1 VTRYLLKRILATIPS
16 LLLITVLVF
25 FLVRLI
31 PGDPVSSLLELQR
44 DPKIVAELRAFYG
57 LDRPIF
63 EQYLTWLGTVASGSL
78 GRSFINGAPVTSLV
92 LERFPRTIYLMAGGL
107 AVSLAIALPCG
118 LVAATHRRSWVDLG
132 VSTLATVSLAV
143 PSFFFGILLMLV
155 FAVALGWLPTTGF
168 VEPGEDFVGFL
179 KHMLMPWFTLGA
191 ALAALTTR
199 ILRSS
204 LLDVLSQDYIRTAR
218 AKGLDDR
225 VVLVRHALRN
235 AAIPTITVVGVQ
247 AGYLMGGAIVTERV
261 FAYPGM
267 GLLMVG
273 SITTRDYP
281 VIQAGIML
289 FALSFVV
296 INLFTDVLY
305 VLVDP
310 RIRPR

>member
-1 VTRYLLKRILATIPS
+1 LATIPS
-16 LLLITVLVF
+16 LLLITVAVF
-25 FLVRLI
+25 YLVRLI

-44 DPKIVAELRAFYG
+44 DPTIVAELRAFYG
-57 LDRPIF
+57 LDRPIA
-63 EQYLTWLGTVASGSL
+63 EQYVTWLGMVASGSL
-78 GRSFINGAPVTSLV
+78 GRSFMNGVPVTNLV
-92 LERFPRTIYLMAGGL
+92 LERFPRTIYLMVGGL
-107 AVSLAIALPCG
+107 VVSLLIALPCG
-118 LVAATHRRSWVDLG
+118 LIAATHRASWIDLG

-143 PSFFFGILLMLV
+143 PSFVFGILLMLV

-168 VEPGEDFVGFL
+168 VEPQEDFVGFL
-179 KHMLMPWFTLGA
+179 QHMLMPWFTLGS

-204 LLDVLSQDYIRTAR
+204 LLDVLSQDYIRTAH
-218 AKGLDDR
+218 AKGLDNR
-225 VVLVRHALRN
+225 IVLVRHALRN
-235 AAIPTITVVGVQ
+235 AAIPAITVVGVQ

-273 SITTRDYP
+273 AITTRDYP
-281 VIQAGIML
+281 VIQAGIMV

-296 INLFTDVLY
+296 INLCTDMMY

-310 RIRPR
+310 RILPR

>member
-1 VTRYLLKRILATIPS
+1 
-16 LLLITVLVF
+16 
-25 FLVRLI
+25 
-31 PGDPVSSLLELQR
+31 
-44 DPKIVAELRAFYG
+44 
-57 LDRPIF
+57 
-63 EQYLTWLGTVASGSL
+63 
-78 GRSFINGAPVTSLV
+78 
-92 LERFPRTIYLMAGGL
+92 
-107 AVSLAIALPCG
+107 
-118 LVAATHRRSWVDLG
+118 
-132 VSTLATVSLAV
+132 
-143 PSFFFGILLMLV
+143 
-155 FAVALGWLPTTGF
+155 
-168 VEPGEDFVGFL
+168 
-179 KHMLMPWFTLGA
+179 MPWITLGS

-204 LLDVLSQDYIRTAR
+204 MLDVLSQDYIRTAR
-218 AKGLDDR
+218 AKGLEER
-225 VVLVRHALRN
+225 VVMVRHALRN

-310 RIRPR
+310 RIRPS

>member
-78 GRSFINGAPVTSLV
+78 GRSFINGTPVTSLV

-118 LVAATHRRSWVDLG
+118 LIAATHRRSWVDLG

-204 LLDVLSQDYIRTAR
+204 MLDVLSQDYIRTAR

>member
-1 VTRYLLKRILATIPS
+1 MGRYLLKRVVATIPS
-16 LLLITVLVF
+16 LLLVTLLVF

-31 PGDPVSSLLELQR
+31 PGDPISTLLELQR
-44 DPKIVAELRAFYG
+44 DPRVAAELRAFYG
-57 LDRPIF
+57 LDRPIL
-63 EQYLTWLGTVASGSL
+63 EQYTTWLRTIASGSL
-78 GRSFINGAPVTSLV
+78 GRSFINGAPVADLV
-92 LERFPRTIYLMAGGL
+92 LERFPRTIYLMLGGL
-107 AVSLAIALPCG
+107 AVSLLIAVPSAI
-118 LVAATHRRSWVDLG
+118 VAATHRASWIDLG
-132 VSTLATVSLAV
+132 VSTLATVSMAV
-143 PSFFFGILLMLV
+143 PNFWFGILLMLL
-155 FAVALGWLPTTGF
+155 FAVTLGWLPTTGF
-168 VEPGEDFVGFL
+168 VEPTENFVGFL
-179 KHMLMPWFTLGA
+179 RHMVMPWVTLGA

-199 ILRSS
+199 ILRAS

-218 AKGLDDR
+218 AKGLPESKIMTA
-225 VVLVRHALRN
+225 HALRN

-267 GLLMVG
+267 GLLLIG

-296 INLFTDVLY
+296 INLLTDVLY
-305 VLVDP
+305 VSVDP